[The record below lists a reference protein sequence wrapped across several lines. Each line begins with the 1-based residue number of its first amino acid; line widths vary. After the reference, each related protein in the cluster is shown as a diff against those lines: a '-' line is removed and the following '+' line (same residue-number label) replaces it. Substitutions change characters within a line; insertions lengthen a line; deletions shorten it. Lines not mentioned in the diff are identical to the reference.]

1 MLYITFRIGAD
12 CYALDVD
19 QVEEVLPLVAI
30 KSIPQAPR
38 GIAGLFDYRGTA
50 VPAVDLTL
58 LALGVPAPRRI
69 STRILLVRAP
79 GPERE
84 NRRLG
89 LIVEKATDVLR
100 MEPSAFVEP
109 GVRSTGAPW
118 LGRVAKGPEGEL
130 IQHVQVQRLLPAAV
144 LEALHFEATEGRG

>member
-1 MLYITFRIGAD
+1 MLYVTFRIGAD
-12 CYALDVD
+12 RYALDVD

-30 KSIPQAPR
+30 KSIPHAPR
-38 GIAGLFDYRGTA
+38 GVSGLFDYRGTA
-50 VPAVDLTL
+50 IPVVDLTE

-79 GPERE
+79 GATSEH
-84 NRRLG
+84 RRLG

-109 GVRSTGAPW
+109 GVRSAGAPW

-130 IQHVQVQRLLPAAV
+130 VQHVDVRRLLPAAV
-144 LEALHFEATEGRG
+144 LEALHAEAAED